1 MTAPT
6 IRTYSN
12 PDCLICG
19 TTGKPLHTG
28 LQDRLFGAP
37 GKWDLKQCPRLE
49 CGLVWPDP
57 SPLTEDLGLAYQ
69 TYYTHV
75 EPATGSAG
83 LAFRLARWAYWTG
96 IRVPAYL
103 TGIYQQRREFV
114 QMFLGDL
121 QPGRLFDAGCGD
133 GQFLDLMQKKGWRG
147 KGVDFDAA
155 AIETGKKKY
164 GVDIDVGDFQTAPIE
179 ESAYDAVT
187 MSHVIEHV
195 PDPIACLDKCRRL
208 LKPGG
213 RLVVST
219 PNVRSMGHET
229 FKAAWRGLEPPRH
242 LHIFP
247 HHLLGECARRA
258 GLKLIRTGST
268 AVNADYIIS
277 ATMAIANAQPGTSQ
291 IGGGWDARY
300 ALKAIAFQYR
310 EHFALRR
317 NPDLGEE
324 GYLIAERKQ

>member
-1 MTAPT
+1 MTAPN

-12 PDCLICG
+12 PSCLICG
-19 TTGKPLHTG
+19 TTGQVLHTG
-28 LQDRLFGAP
+28 LTDRLFGAP
-37 GKWDLKQCPRLE
+37 GTWELKQCPRAE

-57 SPLTEDLGLAYQ
+57 APLPEDLGLAYQ
-69 TYYTHV
+69 TYYTHA

-83 LAFRLARWAYWTG
+83 LVYRLGKWAYWTG
-96 IRVPAYL
+96 IRVPAFL
-103 TGIYQQRREFV
+103 TGIYQERREFM
-114 QMFLGDL
+114 QMFLRGRP
-121 QPGRLFDAGCGD
+121 PGRLFDAGCGD
-133 GQFLDLMQKKGWRG
+133 GQFLHLMQQQGWQG
-147 KGVDFDAA
+147 KGVDFDEA
-155 AIETGKKKY
+155 AIDTGRKKY
-164 GVDIDVGDFQTAPIE
+164 GVDLAVGDFQAVPIE
-179 ESAYDAVT
+179 ESAFDAVT

-219 PNVRSMGHET
+219 PNVLSLGHQT

-258 GLKLIRTGST
+258 GLKVIRTGST

-277 ATMAIANAQPGTSQ
+277 ATMAIAHASPGTSQ
-291 IGGGWDARY
+291 IGGGWDPKY
-300 ALKAIAFQYR
+300 ALKAIMFQYK

-324 GYLIAERKQ
+324 AFLIAERDK

>member
-12 PDCLICG
+12 PKCLICG
-19 TTGKPLHTG
+19 TPGQVLHTG
-28 LQDRLFGAP
+28 LKDRLFGAP
-37 GKWDLKQCPRLE
+37 GTWELKQCPKPD

-57 SPLTEDLGLAYQ
+57 SPLTADLGLAYQ

-83 LAFRLARWAYWTG
+83 IAFKLAKWAYWTG
-96 IRVPAYL
+96 IRIPALL
-103 TGIYQQRREFV
+103 TGIYQERREFV
-114 QMFLGDL
+114 QMFLRDL
-121 QPGRLFDAGCGD
+121 KPGLLFDAGCGD
-133 GQFLDLMQKKGWRG
+133 GAFLHLMKEHGWQG

-164 GVDIDVGDFQTAPIE
+164 GVDLEVGDFQTVPIE
-179 ESAYDAVT
+179 ESGFDAVT

-219 PNVRSMGHET
+219 PNVRGLGHQT

-247 HHLLGECARRA
+247 HHLLGECAKRA
-258 GLKLIRTGST
+258 GLKVVRTGST

-277 ATMAIANAQPGTSQ
+277 ATMAIANAPAGTSQ

-300 ALKAIAFQYR
+300 ALKAIAFQYK
-310 EHFALRR
+310 EHFALKR

-324 GYLIAERKQ
+324 AFLIAERAG

>member
-6 IRTYSN
+6 IRTYAN
-12 PDCLICG
+12 PNCLICG
-19 TTGKPLHTG
+19 TPGKMLHTG
-28 LQDRLFGAP
+28 LKDRLFGAP
-37 GKWDLKQCPRLE
+37 GTWELKQCPKPD

-75 EPATGSAG
+75 EPTTGSAG
-83 LAFRLARWAYWTG
+83 LAFRLAKWAYWTG
-96 IRVPAYL
+96 IRIPALL
-103 TGIYQQRREFV
+103 TGIYQERREFV
-114 QMFLGDL
+114 QMFLGDMK
-121 QPGRLFDAGCGD
+121 PGRLFDAGCGD
-133 GQFLDLMQKKGWRG
+133 GQFVHFMKQKGWQG

-155 AIETGKKKY
+155 AIETGRKKY
-164 GVDIDVGDFQTAPIE
+164 GVDIEVGDFQAVPIE
-179 ESAYDAVT
+179 ESAFDAVT

-219 PNVRSMGHET
+219 PNVRSLGHQT

-247 HHLLGECARRA
+247 HHLLGECAKRA
-258 GLKLIRTGST
+258 GLKVARTGST
-268 AVNADYIIS
+268 AVNADYILS
-277 ATMAIANAQPGTSQ
+277 ATMAIANAPPGTSQ

-300 ALKAIAFQYR
+300 ALKAIAFQYK

-317 NPDLGEE
+317 NPDVGEE
-324 GYLIAERKQ
+324 AFLIAERA